1 MTAITIAVIITIV
14 TIITINHRHY
24 HHYQAATRCGVSDRP
39 RSYREPNAS
48 LINSMSW
55 IDSMHSVYYWW
66 IAKVINPTY
75 QASGYIQ
82 DDSCRNMS
90 YLCVHEVSSCETSH
104 VWSYLRIYMHIDER
118 YACMS
123 KRTTHLYITR
133 AMEVRAIDDH
143 LVASSVILAAASSS
157 ESSAALS

>member
-1 MTAITIAVIITIV
+1 
-14 TIITINHRHY
+14 
-24 HHYQAATRCGVSDRP
+24 
-39 RSYREPNAS
+39 
-48 LINSMSW
+48 MSW

-104 VWSYLRIYMHIDER
+104 VWSYLRIDMHIDER

-143 LVASSVILAAASSS
+143 LVAPSVILTAASSS
-157 ESSAALS
+157 ESSAALSSRPSDVPTSDPSAVPSSGSSTAPSSGTSAASSELQLFQH